1 MSQTLKRGGKSVRK
15 AAATQGKAR
24 QVRAAKART
33 GSVLGAVLGW
43 LPISEA
49 QWQRIFLTAILGAA
63 VALAWIVASFA
74 GVPAMA
80 AVQLASMS
88 RSVGFEVRR
97 VEVRGTKNLNELKVY
112 ERALAERERAMTMVD
127 VEALRAELLQL
138 SWVEDARVSRQLPDS
153 LVIDIVERKPAAVL
167 RKVDKL
173 VLIDATGHELEVV
186 GPARAEGKLVVSGL
200 GAGQQVVALQ
210 ALMSAAPALKPQLRE
225 AEWIGNRRWNFT
237 FKTGQ
242 VLALPEGA
250 DLAAKALMTFARLDG
265 VNRLL
270 GGKVAAFDMRAGD
283 RIYLRVPG
291 RTDPVEQGAVQPVAI
306 AAADRPADILAQP
319 APAPAPAPK
328 AEAEP
333 SPAARPKSE
342 AKPKP
347 KPETKAKAEPKS
359 KSEPKPKVEA
369 KPKPAAKPKPEA
381 KAKPAAKAEVKAKP
395 EAKSKPAAKPAAS
408 AKGAKG

>member
-1 MSQTLKRGGKSVRK
+1 MSQTIKRGGKSVRK
-15 AAATQGKAR
+15 AAATQGKVR
-24 QVRAAKART
+24 QVRAAKAKT

-43 LPISEA
+43 LPISEE
-49 QWQRIFLTAILGAA
+49 QWQRIFLAAILGAA
-63 VALAWIVASFA
+63 AVLAWIVASFA

-80 AVQLASMS
+80 EAQLATVS
-88 RSVGFEVRR
+88 RSAGFEVRR

-127 VEALRAELLQL
+127 VAALRAELLQL
-138 SWVEDARVSRQLPDS
+138 SWVEDARVSRQLPDT

-186 GPARAEGKLVVSGL
+186 GPARAQGKLVVSGL

-210 ALMSAAPALKPQLRE
+210 ALMAAAPALKPQLRE

-250 DLAAKALMTFARLDG
+250 DLSAKALMTFARLDG

-291 RTDPVEQGAVQPVAI
+291 RTDPVEQAGFAPV
-306 AAADRPADILAQP
+306 P
-319 APAPAPAPK
+319 APAAVVALAEKPADPATSPKPAAKSMPEADAKPK
-328 AEAEP
+328 AEAK
-333 SPAARPKSE
+333 PKSE
-342 AKPKP
+342 AKPKAETKP
-347 KPETKAKAEPKS
+347 KAEPKVKPKTEAKAKPETKAK
-359 KSEPKPKVEA
+359 SET
-369 KPKPAAKPKPEA
+369 KPKPAAK
-381 KAKPAAKAEVKAKP
+381 
-395 EAKSKPAAKPAAS
+395 SS
-408 AKGAKG
+408 APTKKGKG

>member
-1 MSQTLKRGGKSVRK
+1 MSQTIKRGGKSVRK
-15 AAATQGKAR
+15 AAATQGKVR
-24 QVRAAKART
+24 QVRAAKAKT

-43 LPISEA
+43 LPISEE
-49 QWQRIFLTAILGAA
+49 QWQRISLAAILGAA
-63 VALAWIVASFA
+63 AVLAWIVASFA

-80 AVQLASMS
+80 EAQLATVS
-88 RSVGFEVRR
+88 RSAGFEVRR

-127 VEALRAELLQL
+127 VAALRAELLQL
-138 SWVEDARVSRQLPDS
+138 SWVEDARVSRQLPDT

-186 GPARAEGKLVVSGL
+186 GPARAQGKLVVSGL

-210 ALMSAAPALKPQLRE
+210 ALMAAAPALKPQLRE

-250 DLAAKALMTFARLDG
+250 DLSAKALMTFARLDG

-291 RTDPVEQGAVQPVAI
+291 RTDPVEQAGFAPV
-306 AAADRPADILAQP
+306 P
-319 APAPAPAPK
+319 APAAVVALAEKPADPATSPK
-328 AEAEP
+328 
-333 SPAARPKSE
+333 PAAKSMPEADAKPKTEAKPKSE
-342 AKPKP
+342 AKPKAETKP
-347 KPETKAKAEPKS
+347 KAEPKVKPKTETKAK
-359 KSEPKPKVEA
+359 SET
-369 KPKPAAKPKPEA
+369 KPKPAAKTTAPTK
-381 KAKPAAKAEVKAKP
+381 
-395 EAKSKPAAKPAAS
+395 
-408 AKGAKG
+408 KGKD